1 MFLDLGSSFST
12 FKRDEHQSCD
22 LKWRSSNGKVGNFT
36 QTQQGQGEVLLVG
49 GAFCH
54 WFETYVQVK
63 LKYLTRYG
71 QRETL
76 TPPPI
81 SSQETSTPK
90 KVLWLDTCEKKK
102 QRRFLRWTA
111 NIKFHVHILSLLSPK
126 NPCSTKFHQLS
137 WLSIHWWNNHPI
149 FLTVNGFSFHIWPL
163 ASNFRFGKKP
173 TFGGVARTPK
183 PFIAS
188 SHQQIHRLKTK
199 SPF

>member
-1 MFLDLGSSFST
+1 MKLHVLGSWIFFFNFQAGWT
-12 FKRDEHQSCD
+12 
-22 LKWRSSNGKVGNFT
+22 SNLRFEMEIFQWQGREFHP
-36 QTQQGQGEVLLVG
+36 TQQGQGEVLLVG

-90 KVLWLDTCEKKK
+90 KWCGLALTKKE
-102 QRRFLRWTA
+102 QRRFLKWTA
-111 NIKFHVHILSLLSPK
+111 NIEFHVHILSLLSPK

-137 WLSIHWWNNHPI
+137 WLSIHWWDNHPI

-163 ASNFRFGKKP
+163 ASNFRFGKTTNEVELQGHP
-173 TFGGVARTPK
+173 N
-183 PFIAS
+183 
-188 SHQQIHRLKTK
+188 HL
-199 SPF
+199 

>member
-90 KVLWLDTCEKKK
+90 KVLWLDTCEKK
-102 QRRFLRWTA
+102 
-111 NIKFHVHILSLLSPK
+111 
-126 NPCSTKFHQLS
+126 
-137 WLSIHWWNNHPI
+137 NNVA
-149 FLTVNGFSFHIWPL
+149 FWDEQQT
-163 ASNFRFGKKP
+163 SNFM
-173 TFGGVARTPK
+173 
-183 PFIAS
+183 FIS
-188 SHQQIHRLKTK
+188 WVYYPRKIRVQQNSINLVGYQSIDGTTTQ
-199 SPF
+199 FFLQ